1 MCTTDMQSEKI
12 VHKKHL
18 EKANTDITIITP
30 TVLSSHLLIYYYL
43 FTYYWYAWQEGKF
56 SNCLQ
61 NNVKVN

>member
-1 MCTTDMQSEKI
+1 MCTTDIQSEKI

-43 FTYYWYAWQEGKF
+43 FIYYWYA
-56 SNCLQ
+56 
-61 NNVKVN
+61 